1 MSLPRITRHENC
13 LYLTQDIVGMSTYER
28 AKAIVSFCDKE
39 TKNFEK
45 EIDKVILDIFEK
57 NGVNIPNTDKSVL
70 KKAFA
75 YLKANNKDI
84 KVNDIYESITDLYNA
99 ELIKQTK
106 LFTIWLEDDR
116 YLQCGVEVEEKDI
129 EPLFKRM
136 EKIKL

>member
-28 AKAIVSFCDKE
+28 AKAIVNFCDKE

-45 EIDKVILDIFEK
+45 ETDKVILDIFEK

-116 YLQCGVEVEEKDI
+116 YLQCGVEVEEID
-129 EPLFKRM
+129 L
-136 EKIKL
+136 

>member
-1 MSLPRITRHENC
+1 MSLPKITREENC
-13 LYLTQDIVGMSTYER
+13 LYLTQDIVGMNPYDR

-116 YLQCGVEVEEKDI
+116 YLQCGVEVEEID
-129 EPLFKRM
+129 L
-136 EKIKL
+136 

>member
-116 YLQCGVEVEEKDI
+116 YLQCGVEIEEID
-129 EPLFKRM
+129 L
-136 EKIKL
+136 

>member
-1 MSLPRITRHENC
+1 MKLPTITREDNC
-13 LYLTQDIVGMSTYER
+13 LYLTQDISELGTYDR

-45 EIDKVILDIFEK
+45 EIDKVLLDIFEK

-75 YLKANNKDI
+75 YLKANNKTIDI
-84 KVNDIYESITDLYNA
+84 TDIYKDTTDLYNS

-116 YLQCGVEVEEKDI
+116 YLQCGVKVEEKDI

-136 EKIKL
+136 ERISL

>member
-1 MSLPRITRHENC
+1 MSLPRITREDNC

-28 AKAIVSFCDKE
+28 SKAIVSFCDKE

-45 EIDKVILDIFEK
+45 EIDKAILDILDK

-70 KKAFA
+70 KKAFE

-116 YLQCGVEVEEKDI
+116 YLQCGVEVEEID
-129 EPLFKRM
+129 L
-136 EKIKL
+136 

>member
-1 MSLPRITRHENC
+1 MSLPRITREDNC

-45 EIDKVILDIFEK
+45 EIDKAILDILDK

-70 KKAFA
+70 KKAFE

-116 YLQCGVEVEEKDI
+116 YLQCGVEVEEID
-129 EPLFKRM
+129 L
-136 EKIKL
+136 